1 MTALQRTDGLGQVGQ
16 GADGGGTA
24 AGGGG
29 GGTAGKGV
37 GRAVSEGGNK
47 KAGGAAGKRTAANEN
62 DTPTAGMQ
70 WFALVKAGASAKA
83 YQVHRHSQSHRHCRL
98 LAVHK

>member
-1 MTALQRTDGLGQVGQ
+1 MG
-16 GADGGGTA
+16 
-24 AGGGG
+24 GGGG

-83 YQVHRHSQSHRHCRL
+83 YQVHRRSQSHCRL
-98 LAVHK
+98 PAVPALVKNWRVQPTSCVPKNWHQSR